1 MTGISGVRHEGNP
14 AGSSKKIGET
24 DAYFAY
30 PENKS
35 TDKAILFL
43 TDAFGH
49 NFINNKLVADDFAN
63 NGFVT
68 TSFRSMGPSRDRLK
82 LTWQYRGSVILW

>member
-1 MTGISGVRHEGNP
+1 MSTSIAGPPSTCCITGVRHEGQP
-14 AGSSKKIGET
+14 KGEMKKIGEVET
-24 DAYFAY
+24 YYTY

-49 NFINNKLVADDFAN
+49 SFQNNKLVADDFAA
-63 NGFVT
+63 NG
-68 TSFRSMGPSRDRLK
+68 
-82 LTWQYRGSVILW
+82 